1 MEQFTTDCVDD
12 IDRIA
17 LSRKITVF
25 HDPDI
30 TKRGSGYRHM
40 VRVEVEFEDGDVES
54 ETREYPRGSEY
65 DFASD
70 EEIIRK
76 FKTLAKSSLSAKS
89 ADKIVDMILNVE
101 ALDSMN
107 VLLTEMSG

>member
-1 MEQFTTDCVDD
+1 MWDD

-17 LSRKITVF
+17 LSRKIKVF

-40 VRVEVEFEDGDVES
+40 VRVEVEFEDGDIES

-76 FKTLAKSSLSAKS
+76 FKALAKGSISSGSAN
-89 ADKIVDMILNVE
+89 KIVDMVMNIE
-101 ALDSMN
+101 ALESAN
-107 VLLTEMSG
+107 LLLTEMSG

>member
-1 MEQFTTDCVDD
+1 M
-12 IDRIA
+12 
-17 LSRKITVF
+17 F

-30 TKRGSGYRHM
+30 TKRGSGYRHTM
-40 VRVEVEFEDGDVES
+40 VRVEVEFEDGDGES

-76 FKTLAKSSLSAKS
+76 FK
-89 ADKIVDMILNVE
+89 
-101 ALDSMN
+101 ALEKGSISR
-107 VLLTEMSG
+107 V

>member
-1 MEQFTTDCVDD
+1 MGLSAGGTHICPIELAFCVATLLIEGDVFVEQFTTDCVDD

-17 LSRKITVF
+17 LSRKIKVF

-40 VRVEVEFEDGDVES
+40 VRVEVEFEDGDIES

-70 EEIIRK
+70 ERRSFANLRHWRK
-76 FKTLAKSSLSAKS
+76 
-89 ADKIVDMILNVE
+89 
-101 ALDSMN
+101 AL
-107 VLLTEMSG
+107 